1 MKNLLTNNIGLKI
14 LSVISAILLWIIVVN
29 IDNPVISRAYSGV
42 PVEIVNSS
50 AITSE
55 GKTFE
60 VADDSDV
67 ITVVISAERSIIEDL
82 TKDNIKAVADMK
94 NITFMNTVPI
104 ELKTTR
110 YYDKLES
117 IQAKTPNLSVV
128 IEEKEDKQIKLSIN
142 TEGSVAKGYIAGE
155 IKPVVDVVKVS
166 GPKSKV
172 SLIDKAQITVD
183 YSDMNES
190 FTTSC
195 PVVLYDVEG
204 NVVDD
209 PIITSSKTEIRTSV
223 EILETKEI
231 PVTASY
237 VGTAANGFSATG
249 MVICE
254 PSSIV
259 VAGKGSAFENIS
271 SVKIPEEYL
280 SVDGAIENK
289 TETVN
294 IKELL
299 PKGVVLADKSFN
311 GDVSLVAVVEA
322 HDTVVVELPVKNIE
336 VINLPENYIAHVVY
350 GEEKIPFEVS
360 GLKNDLLT
368 YAQSEIT
375 AVIDANTLSPRE
387 TKETEDDDTTIQTGS
402 NDGLVLLNLP
412 QGMSQISNTHL
423 EVVITHQDNKEKEE

>member
-29 IDNPVISRAYSGV
+29 IDNPVISRVYSGI
-42 PVEIVNSS
+42 PVEIINSS

-166 GPKSKV
+166 GP
-172 SLIDKAQITVD
+172 
-183 YSDMNES
+183 
-190 FTTSC
+190 
-195 PVVLYDVEG
+195 
-204 NVVDD
+204 
-209 PIITSSKTEIRTSV
+209 
-223 EILETKEI
+223 
-231 PVTASY
+231 
-237 VGTAANGFSATG
+237 
-249 MVICE
+249 
-254 PSSIV
+254 
-259 VAGKGSAFENIS
+259 
-271 SVKIPEEYL
+271 
-280 SVDGAIENK
+280 
-289 TETVN
+289 
-294 IKELL
+294 
-299 PKGVVLADKSFN
+299 
-311 GDVSLVAVVEA
+311 
-322 HDTVVVELPVKNIE
+322 
-336 VINLPENYIAHVVY
+336 
-350 GEEKIPFEVS
+350 
-360 GLKNDLLT
+360 
-368 YAQSEIT
+368 
-375 AVIDANTLSPRE
+375 
-387 TKETEDDDTTIQTGS
+387 
-402 NDGLVLLNLP
+402 
-412 QGMSQISNTHL
+412 
-423 EVVITHQDNKEKEE
+423 